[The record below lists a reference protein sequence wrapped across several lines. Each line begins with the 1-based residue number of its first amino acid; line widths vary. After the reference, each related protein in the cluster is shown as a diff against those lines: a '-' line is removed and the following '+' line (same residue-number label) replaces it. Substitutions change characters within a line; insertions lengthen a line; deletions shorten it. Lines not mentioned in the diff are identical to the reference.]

1 MLKEMAIYWGNQQKG
16 ERPRGLNAVL
26 DRLASLLGLRRS
38 ELRAF
43 LFFLGFALAATA
55 IPLGAFL
62 AASSKRGVSDS
73 LPSRALIQP
82 PEEGIVNLS
91 DTESTP
97 LPDDVLVNVYKRSQT
112 LAKTSSEALRAGDF
126 LRFTK
131 LWKISRESSGADYDA
146 AQYFVHSNKNQ
157 YKLLSTPRPTIDIY
171 SSLDDIT
178 VTTEFAFAGKGLDS
192 DAVAISIESHWSE
205 RGTKHE
211 YSVVTVSQG

>member
-1 MLKEMAIYWGNQQKG
+1 MAIYWGNQQKG
-16 ERPRGLNAVL
+16 ERPRGLNAAL
-26 DRLASLLGLRRS
+26 ERLASLLGLRRS

-43 LFFLGFALAATA
+43 LFFLAFAFAATA

-62 AASSKRGVSDS
+62 AASSKSDSVSDS
-73 LPSRALIQP
+73 LPSRALMQP

-97 LPDDVLVNVYKRSQT
+97 LPDDVLVNVYKRSWA
-112 LAKTSSEALRAGDF
+112 LAKASSEALRAGDF

-205 RGTKHE
+205 RGTKRE